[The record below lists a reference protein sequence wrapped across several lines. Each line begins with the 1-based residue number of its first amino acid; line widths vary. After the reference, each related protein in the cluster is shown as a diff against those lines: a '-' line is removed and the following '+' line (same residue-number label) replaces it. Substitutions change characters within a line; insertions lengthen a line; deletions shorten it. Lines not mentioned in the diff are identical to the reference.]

1 MRKLNLFS
9 ALIFSLCSFTASAQ
23 EFKPGFYGV
32 ATAGPTKLTSTTGA
46 SWTMNG
52 YQLGG
57 GYEFSKNLSG
67 EITYGSLMKYQY
79 TSESSTV
86 TQSYNVNMLTYSGT
100 LKLPISEVFIPYA
113 TLGKISGNVS
123 SSYSGS
129 GYAYSSAGSGSRT
142 LYGFGVEIPL
152 EARTSF
158 RIQHLTSS
166 RSTVLSKIDS
176 TTAGFIFKF

>member
-1 MRKLNLFS
+1 MRKLNLIS
-9 ALIFSLCSFTASAQ
+9 ALLLCMGCLSVSAQ

-32 ATAGPTKLTSTTGA
+32 ASAGPTKLTSTSGV

-79 TSESSTV
+79 ASSSTS
-86 TQSYNVNMLTYSGT
+86 QSYNVNMLSYSGT
-100 LKLPISEVFIPYA
+100 LKLPISQEFIPYA

-152 EARTSF
+152 EPRTSF

-176 TTAGFIFKF
+176 TTAGFVFKF

>member
-1 MRKLNLFS
+1 MIKLFS
-9 ALIFSLCSFTASAQ
+9 ALIFSICCFSASAQ
-23 EFKPGFYGV
+23 EFKPGVYGV

-79 TSESSTV
+79 TSASSTT

-100 LKLPISEVFIPYA
+100 LKLPISQEFIPYA
-113 TLGKISGNVS
+113 TLGKISGNVT

-152 EARTSF
+152 ETRTSF
-158 RIQHLTSS
+158 RIQYLTSS
-166 RSTVLSKIDS
+166 RSTVLSKIDT
-176 TTAGFIFKF
+176 TTAGIIIKF

>member
-1 MRKLNLFS
+1 MGCLS
-9 ALIFSLCSFTASAQ
+9 VSAQ

-32 ATAGPTKLTSTTGA
+32 ASAGPTKLTSTSGV

-79 TSESSTV
+79 ASSSTS
-86 TQSYNVNMLTYSGT
+86 QSYNVNMLSYSGT
-100 LKLPISEVFIPYA
+100 LKLPISQEFIPYA

-129 GYAYSSAGSGSRT
+129 GYAYSSAVVGQEH
-142 LYGFGVEIPL
+142 FMAL
-152 EARTSF
+152 ELRYLWNQGHHSEFNT
-158 RIQHLTSS
+158 
-166 RSTVLSKIDS
+166 
-176 TTAGFIFKF
+176 